1 MSTSRIE
8 ADAASPTTAT
18 TAEREIV
25 LSRVFDAPRALVFDA
40 WTRPEHIAQWWGP
53 RGFTTTTHSMDFRVG
68 GVWRFVMHGPDGT
81 DYPNDVRY
89 TEIVKPERLAYGH
102 GSDDGGDPNFSVVVT
117 FAERGGSTEITMRMI
132 LASAEELRRMREFG
146 AVEGGKQTLDRLG
159 EFLAAR

>member
-1 MSTSRIE
+1 MSATRIE

-18 TAEREIV
+18 TADREIV
-25 LSRVFDAPRALVFDA
+25 LSRVFDAPRELVFDA

-53 RGFTTTTHSMDFRVG
+53 RGFTTTTHSMDFRMG

-89 TEIVKPERLAYGH
+89 TEIVRPERLAYDH

-117 FAERGGSTEITMRMI
+117 FADRGGSTEITMRMI
-132 LASAEELRRMREFG
+132 LASAEELRRMQEFG